1 MKKLLYV
8 FIASVFLISCESND
22 DDSIGFDKIIGAWK
36 LISNTEDNIET
47 ATDCTKNNTF
57 NFTSK
62 GILTRNLYLEVNEVC
77 GSTPQKISSWYNL
90 GNSIYR
96 IDYSNGVIDEFEFS
110 FAQNDTRFTLLETRT
125 DGVIVISTFEKE
137 TL

>member
-8 FIASVFLISCESND
+8 FIASAFLISCESND
-22 DDSIGFDKIIGAWK
+22 DDSIGSDKIIGAWK

-62 GILTRNLYLEVNEVC
+62 GILTRNLYVEVNEVC
-77 GSTPQKISSWYNL
+77 GSTPQEISSWYNL

-110 FAQNDTRFTLLETRT
+110 FAQSDTRFSLLETRT

-137 TL
+137 

>member
-62 GILTRNLYLEVNEVC
+62 GILTRNLYVEVNEVC

-110 FAQNDTRFTLLETRT
+110 FAQNDTRFSLLETRT

-137 TL
+137 

>member
-62 GILTRNLYLEVNEVC
+62 GILTRNLYVEVNEVC

>member
-62 GILTRNLYLEVNEVC
+62 GILTRNLYVEVNEVC
-77 GSTPQKISSWYNL
+77 GSTPQKIPSWYNL